1 MPGFPLR
8 VQGPFIHTSA
18 THTCTPGMPFRAQ
31 RPPHPQPRETHPRDP
46 HQGPGTFLRAK
57 EPPHTP
63 RTPHPQS
70 QGVLGT
76 PTSPSGSHRAT
87 ASALGDFGV
96 RKGKFG
102 VSLCVTTALPASLC
116 RGWGNGDTN
125 PAWMDLGVSG
135 RLAGVGGHTPGSPPP
150 VQPPG
155 VWGVPGTPR
164 PLPPPARPAATCCS
178 LFLFPLH
185 RLKHLVLVPSGEI
198 LGCTGLYSLILG
210 YTALYWSILGS
221 AELY

>member
-116 RGWGNGDTN
+116 RGWGSGDTN

-150 VQPPG
+150 G
-155 VWGVPGTPR
+155 AAPR
-164 PLPPPARPAATCCS
+164 SLGGPWDTQASAAPRSPCCHVLLFVPLPLAQTETPGFGSFRGNTG
-178 LFLFPLH
+178 
-185 RLKHLVLVPSGEI
+185 VYWVI
-198 LGCTGLYSLILG
+198 LSYTGLYCTILV
-210 YTALYWSILGS
+210 YTGLC
-221 AELY
+221 